1 MLPRDYHRR
10 VTSSTTSKGAATR
23 ALLSLAIG
31 SFGIGMTEFVVMGL
45 LPNIARDLAPSA
57 WAASPDD
64 AIAQAGWLVSLYA
77 LGVVVGAPTIAGSVA
92 RFPRHRVMI
101 VLAAALTFF
110 TVLTVIAPTFELV
123 AASRFLAG
131 LPHGAY
137 FGIGALVAADALGP
151 GNRAKGVAFVLTGLT
166 IANVVGVPLGTLL
179 GQQVGW
185 RAAFAVVA
193 AIFLL
198 ATVSIAFFVPAHPGM
213 PGRRLRDELRVF
225 RLGQVWFA
233 LGIGAIGFGGFF
245 AMYSYIAPMITDV
258 AGQPEWMVSLVLVIV
273 GIGMTVGNI
282 VGGALADKDLRFW
295 LRVGLVALA
304 LASVG
309 LALTAGWIVSLILF
323 AFLVAFCGAALS
335 PSIQTRLMDVAEDNQ
350 SIAAALNHSALNIGN
365 SLGAFLGGLVIA
377 AGLGLVAPAWVG
389 AVLALAGLVV
399 AVVSYRVEDRS
410 GRHPEHRMPA
420 AEAATTAITG
430 SIPTQG

>member
-1 MLPRDYHRR
+1 MI
-10 VTSSTTSKGAATR
+10 SSTTSKGAALR

-31 SFGIGMTEFVVMGL
+31 SFGLGMTEFVVMGL
-45 LPNIARDLAPSA
+45 LPNIARDLAPAA

-64 AIAQAGWLVSLYA
+64 AIAQAGWLVSLHA
-77 LGVVVGAPTIAGSVA
+77 LGVVGGAPTSAGSGA
-92 RFPRHRVMI
+92 RRPRHRVMI

-110 TVLTVIAPTFELV
+110 TLLTVIAPTFELV

-151 GNRAKGVAFVLTGLT
+151 GNRAKGVAVVLTGLT
-166 IANVVGVPLGTLL
+166 IANVAGVPLGTLL

-193 AIFLL
+193 GIFLL

-225 RLGQVWFA
+225 RLAQVWFA

-258 AGQPEWMVSLVLVIV
+258 AGQPEWVVSLVLVLV
-273 GIGMTVGNI
+273 GIGMTVGNV
-282 VGGALADKDLRFW
+282 VGGTLADKDLRFW
-295 LRVGLVALA
+295 LRVGLIALA
-304 LASVG
+304 LTSVG
-309 LALTAGWIVSLILF
+309 LALAAGWIVSLAFF

-335 PSIQTRLMDVAEDNQ
+335 PAIQTRLMDVAEDNQ

-399 AVVSYRVEDRS
+399 AIVSYRVEDRT
-410 GRHPEHRMPA
+410 GRHPAHRMPA
-420 AEAATTAITG
+420 SEAARTAITG